1 VYSAVGGSFVSNW
14 KGLVVDTHFA
24 SIWEALAD
32 TVGDQE
38 AVVQQ
43 GIRHTWLEHE
53 QRSARLA
60 GFLADAGIGRD
71 SKVAM
76 YLFNSPEYLETH
88 FAALKLR
95 AVPVNV
101 NYRYLD
107 TELAY
112 LLENSDSEAVV
123 YHSSLAAQVDK
134 VRDRLPLV
142 KAWIEVRDDDQ
153 RADGSHAYDD
163 ILSAA
168 TPATRINRSADDLA
182 LFYTGG
188 TTGLPKGVM
197 GSVGGG
203 VLAGLGG
210 LAPLL
215 GLPPQTPAD
224 MPATAAKLASQG
236 RLPRS
241 MVPCPLMHGTG
252 MGIGCTPTKLFG
264 GCIVLTNGRRFDPVE
279 VWDTVESESV
289 TMITVVGDA
298 FSRPMVRVLDDD
310 RAAGTSRK
318 LDSMR
323 VVASSGAMFSRDM
336 KDALVG
342 HIPQL
347 MILDIIAATEGSMGQ
362 SVHSKD
368 SPTQTASFKV
378 GATTQVFDELD
389 QLVLPGSGVIG
400 MVALSDGVPLGYY
413 KDPEK
418 SARTFRT
425 IREVRWSFPGDYAT
439 VEADG
444 TISLLGRGSQVINTA
459 GEKVFAEEVEETL
472 KTHPAVD
479 DCLVVGLADERFG
492 QSVTAVVSLVQG
504 TTLNPDELSA
514 QLILHAK
521 ASLASYKAPKRVV
534 VVDTVPRAANGKA
547 DYAEARSLAEGTMF
561 ST

>member
-1 VYSAVGGSFVSNW
+1 M
-14 KGLVVDTHFA
+14 DTHFA

-32 TVGDQE
+32 TIGDHE

-43 GIRHTWLEHE
+43 GIRHTWTEHE

-60 GFLADAGIGRD
+60 GFLAESGIGPD

-107 TELAY
+107 NELAY
-112 LLENSDSEAVV
+112 LLLNSDSEAVV
-123 YHSSLAAQVDK
+123 YHSSLAAQVEK

-153 RADGSHAYDD
+153 RADGSYAYDD
-163 ILSAA
+163 VIEQATAA
-168 TPATRINRSADDLA
+168 PRITRSPDDLA

-197 GSVGGG
+197 GTVGGG

-215 GLPPQTPAD
+215 GLPPQSPVD
-224 MPATAAKLASQG
+224 IPATAALLASQG

-241 MVPCPLMHGTG
+241 LVPCPLMHGTG
-252 MGIGCTPTKLFG
+252 MGIGCTPSKLFG
-264 GCIVLTNGRRFDPVE
+264 GCIVLTGGRRFDPVE
-279 VWDTVESESV
+279 VWDTVERESV
-289 TMITVVGDA
+289 SMITVVGDA
-298 FSRPMVRVLDDD
+298 FSRPMVRTLDND
-310 RAAGTSRK
+310 RDAGRSRN
-318 LDSMR
+318 LATMR
-323 VVASSGAMFSRDM
+323 VIASSGAMFSRDM
-336 KDALVG
+336 KDALVA
-342 HIPQL
+342 HIPQV

-362 SVHSKD
+362 SLHTKD
-368 SPTQTASFKV
+368 APTQTASFKI
-378 GATTQVFDELD
+378 GPTTQVFDEMD
-389 QLVLPGSGVIG
+389 RQVMPGSGIVG

-418 SARTFRT
+418 SARTFRV
-425 IREVRWSFPGDYAT
+425 IDGVRWSLPGDYAT

-472 KTHPAVD
+472 KTHPAVE

-492 QSVTAVVSLVQG
+492 QSVTAVVSVVPG
-504 TTLNPDELSA
+504 TDVDHDTLGA
-514 QLILHAK
+514 QLIAHAK
-521 ASLASYKAPKRVV
+521 SALASYKAPRRVV
-534 VVDTVPRAANGKA
+534 VVDVVPRAANGKA
-547 DYAEARSLAEGTMF
+547 DYASARAMAAE
-561 ST
+561 

>member
-1 VYSAVGGSFVSNW
+1 
-14 KGLVVDTHFA
+14 
-24 SIWEALAD
+24 
-32 TVGDQE
+32 
-38 AVVQQ
+38 
-43 GIRHTWLEHE
+43 
-53 QRSARLA
+53 
-60 GFLADAGIGRD
+60 
-71 SKVAM
+71 
-76 YLFNSPEYLETH
+76 
-88 FAALKLR
+88 
-95 AVPVNV
+95 
-101 NYRYLD
+101 
-107 TELAY
+107 
-112 LLENSDSEAVV
+112 
-123 YHSSLAAQVDK
+123 
-134 VRDRLPLV
+134 
-142 KAWIEVRDDDQ
+142 
-153 RADGSHAYDD
+153 
-163 ILSAA
+163 
-168 TPATRINRSADDLA
+168 
-182 LFYTGG
+182 
-188 TTGLPKGVM
+188 M

-215 GLPPQTPAD
+215 GLPAQAPAD
-224 MPATAAKLASQG
+224 ISATAARLAAQG

-279 VWDTVESESV
+279 VWDTVERESV

-310 RAAGTSRK
+310 RDAGKSRK

-323 VVASSGAMFSRDM
+323 VIASSGAMFSRDM
-336 KDALVG
+336 KDALVA

-347 MILDIIAATEGSMGQ
+347 VILDIIAATEGSMGQ

-368 SPTQTASFKV
+368 SPTQTASFMV
-378 GATTQVFDELD
+378 SPTTQVFDELD
-389 QLVLPGSGVIG
+389 QLVLPGSGIIG

-425 IREVRWSFPGDYAT
+425 IRDVRWSFPGDYAT

-492 QSVTAVVSLVQG
+492 QSVTAVVSLVHG
-504 TTLNPDELSA
+504 TKMDPDELSA
-514 QLILHAK
+514 ELVLHAK
-521 ASLASYKAPKRVV
+521 ASLASYKAPRRIVV
-534 VVDTVPRAANGKA
+534 VATVPRAANGKA
-547 DYAEARSLAEGTMF
+547 DYATARSLADTQPHRGQGSSRSVTEHGHG
-561 ST
+561 